1 MSHFNR
7 KITEM
12 ANSVT
17 ERLTIDQLAQRTG
30 MTVRNIRAHQSRGLL
45 APPVVEGR
53 TGYYDDDHEARI
65 ALIRQLQS
73 DGYSLDLIGRL
84 LARSREASS
93 DAVAFARALRE
104 PFGEEEPQIVDLDE
118 LAERY
123 GTTDPELLTRAK
135 ELGLIRPLGD
145 GKWEELSPSLGRAGA
160 ELTRQGIPAAKTLKV
175 VARLRRNSDSAAR
188 TVVRLFLEEVWTPFQ
203 REGAPE
209 DRWPEVSDALVRLR
223 PLAADSMLAVFAMAM
238 DEAVEEA
245 VGRELRRLR
254 RDAKRAR

>member
-1 MSHFNR
+1 
-7 KITEM
+7 
-12 ANSVT
+12 
-17 ERLTIDQLAQRTG
+17 

-45 APPVVEGR
+45 DPPVVQGR
-53 TGYYDDDHEARI
+53 TGYYDAEHRARI
-65 ALIRQLQS
+65 ELIRQLQV
-73 DGYSLDLIGRL
+73 DGYSLELIGRL
-84 LARSREASS
+84 LARSREASA

-123 GTTDPELLTRAK
+123 GTTDPELLTKAK
-135 ELGLIRPLGD
+135 ELGLIRPVGD

-160 ELTRQGIPAAKTLKV
+160 ELTRQGIPAEKTLKV
-175 VARLRRNSDSAAR
+175 VSRIRRNSDSAAR
-188 TVVRLFLEEVWTPFQ
+188 TFVRLFLEEVWTPFQ

-209 DRWPEVSDALVRLR
+209 ERWPEVSDALVRLR
-223 PLAADSMLAVFAMAM
+223 PLASDSMLAVFAMAM

-245 VGRELRRLR
+245 FGRELRRLR